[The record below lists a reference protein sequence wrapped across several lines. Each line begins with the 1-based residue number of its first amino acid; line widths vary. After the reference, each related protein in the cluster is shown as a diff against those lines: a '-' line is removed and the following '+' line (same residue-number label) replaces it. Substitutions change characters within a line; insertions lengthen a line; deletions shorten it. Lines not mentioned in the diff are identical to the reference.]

1 MRRSIKSGQRKMR
14 VIALKVNSTT
24 ELADILDKDQVSIA
38 AGVITF
44 KVPFG
49 QEPVIM
55 KEGAATTTIVSK
67 SATSVEIDG
76 ACELLIVG
84 SDTSERY

>member
-49 QEPVIM
+49 QEPIIM
-55 KEGAATTTIVSK
+55 KEGATTSIVAK

>member
-44 KVPFG
+44 NVPFG

-55 KEGAATTTIVSK
+55 AQGSVTLSNK
-67 SATSVEIDG
+67 SATSVEVDG